1 MRLHGVTPLELRAGG
16 FADFD
21 LAGGPATGALLS
33 LFIAREGPVALPYHI
48 GQIFSIDGSQTRAS
62 MCYCVTPESA
72 QPYET
77 AYLAASGKMMPAAT
91 ASLAELRYALLTSL
105 SVLGAA
111 EAITSGCSVR
121 AQLIALVGMTLVAS
135 AGLAELRYA
144 LLPSLSMLEAA
155 QRPPHWLR
163 NACAVDR
170 PRGHDARHLSQL
182 G

>member
-33 LFIAREGPVALPYHI
+33 LFIAKEGPVALPYHI

-111 EAITSGCSVR
+111 EAVTSGCSVR
-121 AQLIALVGMTLVAS
+121 AQLIALVGMTLAVS

-144 LLPSLSMLEAA
+144 LLRYALFTSLSVLGAA
-155 QRPPHWLR
+155 GAATGCSVR
-163 NACAVDR
+163 A
-170 PRGHDARHLSQL
+170 QL
-182 G
+182 IALVWT

>member
-1 MRLHGVTPLELRAGG
+1 
-16 FADFD
+16 
-21 LAGGPATGALLS
+21 
-33 LFIAREGPVALPYHI
+33 
-48 GQIFSIDGSQTRAS
+48 

-121 AQLIALVGMTLVAS
+121 AQLIAWG
-135 AGLAELRYA
+135 GRGRHR
-144 LLPSLSMLEAA
+144 LLS
-155 QRPPHWLR
+155 
-163 NACAVDR
+163 ACAVDR
-170 PRGHDARHLSQL
+170 PRVDMTFAA
-182 G
+182 